1 MFTYLEMYVSN
12 NNIDYPFL
20 EVNMFQKGQ
29 VWKTTSNK
37 TIVSNHPPLEEITI
51 IAQNTEIIVSPFKTL
66 NPKDIEGRTVT
77 LKDCKNLQQ
86 QTNFTNQILGTLSS
100 QLDRIEDKLETPH
113 LSRPIVIPHF
123 LDRNLDKNRLI
134 FKPVKVGNKTLKL
147 SNNDDLI
154 QTNKEN
160 WTVRPY
166 KQTLNFKICKHDNR
180 NHTCKCR
187 PNKSYI
193 WGTKPSNK

>member
-134 FKPVKVGNKTLKL
+134 FKLVEVGNKTLKL

-160 WTVRPY
+160 
-166 KQTLNFKICKHDNR
+166 
-180 NHTCKCR
+180 
-187 PNKSYI
+187 
-193 WGTKPSNK
+193 

>member
-113 LSRPIVIPHF
+113 LS
-123 LDRNLDKNRLI
+123 
-134 FKPVKVGNKTLKL
+134 
-147 SNNDDLI
+147 
-154 QTNKEN
+154 
-160 WTVRPY
+160 
-166 KQTLNFKICKHDNR
+166 
-180 NHTCKCR
+180 
-187 PNKSYI
+187 
-193 WGTKPSNK
+193 

>member
-1 MFTYLEMYVSN
+1 MERNRINIPMFTYLEIYTSN
-12 NNIDYPFL
+12 NNIDYSFI
-20 EVNMFQKGQ
+20 EVNIFQKGQ

-160 WTVRPY
+160 
-166 KQTLNFKICKHDNR
+166 
-180 NHTCKCR
+180 
-187 PNKSYI
+187 
-193 WGTKPSNK
+193 